1 MKKIFTSLFIATL
14 ALATA
19 VSCDKG
25 NETETATEGK
35 ALTIKFIADD
45 DIALSRTEL
54 DATGKKAA
62 WVEGDKIAMPYY
74 NTEKSTWGI
83 TSNTIKLADGKA
95 SFEFKAY
102 GLSSTYDTDI
112 FFVYPYL
119 SSKNYGHEGIFRPFN
134 IAATQTPTLTSFD
147 GTADILVGK
156 PLAVKYTGSW
166 NSGMTF
172 SVKFIRKSALMRLH
186 FAGLDALATDEVKS
200 VTVTAQDGAIL
211 AGENFGVKA
220 DLAAIDGTTGPYSII
235 SIKDDEYVNDTTTTN
250 EITAD
255 YSAKNITVADLQTT
269 EAGKGVWL
277 SMLPA
282 EINSLKVTIELK
294 NGAKVEFAER
304 ATAGMAVKENEI
316 TPITLTFDKAK
327 GDKVVVKVLATQV
340 LTITNTAKGLVA
352 TVADAEGNAIAID
365 AVKEYGLTTNLAAG
379 DNFYI
384 SSSNSNSTKY
394 IRCTKPIGDYITKLT
409 ITSTTSQS
417 YYRYKLDTAAIE
429 TTSSGTAANGTS
441 VTKTCTSSDGFRYFN
456 ICKTS
461 ISKKSAQIGS
471 IVIEYTVSTS
481 TEL

>member
-1 MKKIFTSLFIATL
+1 MKKIFASLFIAAL

-25 NETETATEGK
+25 NETETTAEGK

-74 NTEKSTWGI
+74 NTEKSTWSI
-83 TSNTIKLADGKA
+83 TSNPIELADGKA
-95 SFEFKAY
+95 SFEFKTY
-102 GLSSTYDTDI
+102 GPSSKADNNI
-112 FFVYPYL
+112 FFVYPCL
-119 SSKNYGHEGIFRPFN
+119 SSRNYGYEGIFRPFN
-134 IAATQTPTLTSFD
+134 IAATQTPTLSSFD
-147 GTADILVGK
+147 GTADILVGQ
-156 PLAVKYTGSW
+156 PVAVKYTGTWS
-166 NSGMTF
+166 SGMTF

-186 FAGLDALATDEVKS
+186 FAGLDELASEEVKS
-200 VTVTAQDGAIL
+200 VTVTAQEGAVL

-220 DLAAIDGTTGPYSII
+220 DLAIDGQTADPYSIV
-235 SIKDDEYVNDTTTTN
+235 SIKDDEFVSDTTTAN
-250 EITAD
+250 AITAD

-269 EAGKGVWL
+269 ETNKGVWL

-327 GDKVVVKVLATQV
+327 GDKAVVKVLATQV
-340 LTITNTAKGLVA
+340 LTITNTAEGLAA

-365 AVKEYGLTTNLAAG
+365 AVEEYGLTTNLAAG

-384 SSSNSNSTKY
+384 SGSNSTAY
-394 IRCTKPIGDYITKLT
+394 IRNTKPIGDYITKLT
-409 ITSTTSQS
+409 VTSALSKS
-417 YYRYKLDTAAIE
+417 YYRYKLDTVAI
-429 TTSSGTAANGTS
+429 TSNSGSNANGLS
-441 VTKTCTSSDGFRYFN
+441 FTKSCTSSDGFRYFN
-456 ICKTS
+456 ICKQAAS
-461 ISKKSAQIGS
+461 NLAKIDS
-471 IVIEYTVSTS
+471 IVIEYTVSSS

>member
-25 NETETATEGK
+25 NDTETATEGK
-35 ALTIKFIADD
+35 ALTINFIADD

-54 DATGKKAA
+54 DSTGKKAA

-74 NTEKSTWGI
+74 NTEKSTWSI
-83 TSNTIKLADGKA
+83 ASNTIELADGKA
-95 SFEFKAY
+95 SFEFTTYGPSSKA
-102 GLSSTYDTDI
+102 DNNI
-112 FFVYPYL
+112 FFVYPCL
-119 SSKNYGHEGIFRPFN
+119 SSRNYGYEGIFRPFN

-147 GTADILVGK
+147 GTADFLVGQ
-156 PLAVKYTGSW
+156 PVAVKYTGTWS
-166 NSGMTF
+166 SGMTF

-186 FAGLDALATDEVKS
+186 FAGLDELVAEEVKS
-200 VTVTAQDGAIL
+200 VTVTAQEGAVL
-211 AGENFGVKA
+211 AGDNFGVKA
-220 DLAAIDGTTGPYSII
+220 DLAIDGQTADPYSIV
-235 SIKDDEYVNDTTTTN
+235 SIKDDEYVSNTTTAN
-250 EITAD
+250 AITAD

-327 GDKVVVKVLATQV
+327 GDKASVKVLATQV
-340 LTITNTAKGLVA
+340 LTITNTADGLAGAV
-352 TVADAEGNAIAID
+352 TDAEGNPVEIN
-365 AVKEYGLTTNLAAG
+365 AVEEYGLTTTLG
-379 DNFYI
+379 TGTYFWI
-384 SSSNSNSTKY
+384 SSSSSSAY
-394 IRCTKPIGDYITKLT
+394 IRNTKAIGDYITKLT
-409 ITSTTSQS
+409 IKGSGSNDGYKYTTG
-417 YYRYKLDTAAIE
+417 TAAITSNSGSNSTG
-429 TTSSGTAANGTS
+429 TTTKSFTAA
-441 VTKTCTSSDGFRYFN
+441 DGIKYFN
-456 ICKTS
+456 VSKHNSKTGK
-461 ISKKSAQIGS
+461 ITS
-471 IVIEYTVSTS
+471 IVIEYTVSTT